1 MKKVSLSGSSRESV
15 GKKDTKTLIR
25 AGRVPCVVYGGEKQI
40 HFSVIRLDLRKIVF
54 TSDVFE
60 IELDIDGEKRQVVIK
75 ELQFHPV
82 SDAIVH
88 VDFLEISE
96 DKILKLKLPV
106 HVTGSA
112 IGVKNGGRLM
122 VPFRK
127 LTLKGFP
134 SAFPDDVEIDITKL
148 TIGGKIRVGE
158 IKLKGVKI
166 LEPKDSVVVLIKT
179 ARDIIEDEVE
189 EEGEEGEEG
198 AEGEEGVEGKAE
210 GAEGAKE
217 GGDKGEKPAES

>member
-1 MKKVSLSGSSRESV
+1 MKKVSLSGSSRENV
-15 GKKDTKTLIR
+15 GKKDTKALKK
-25 AGRVPCVVYGGEKQI
+25 AGKVPCVVYGGEEQI

-60 IELDIDGEKRQVVIK
+60 IELDIDGVKRQVVIK

-88 VDFLEISE
+88 VDFLEISD

-106 HVTGSA
+106 HVSGNA

-127 LTLKGFP
+127 LTLIF
-134 SAFPDDVEIDITKL
+134 SNCFV
-148 TIGGKIRVGE
+148 R
-158 IKLKGVKI
+158 
-166 LEPKDSVVVLIKT
+166 
-179 ARDIIEDEVE
+179 
-189 EEGEEGEEG
+189 
-198 AEGEEGVEGKAE
+198 
-210 GAEGAKE
+210 
-217 GGDKGEKPAES
+217 

>member
-1 MKKVSLSGSSRESV
+1 MKKVSLSGSSRENV
-15 GKKDTKTLIR
+15 GKKDTKALKR
-25 AGRVPCVVYGGEKQI
+25 AGRLPCVVYGGEKQT

-112 IGVKNGGRLM
+112 VGVKNGGRLM

-134 SAFPDDVEIDITKL
+134 SAFPDDIEIDITQL
-148 TIGGKIRVGE
+148 RIGGKIRVGE

-189 EEGEEGEEG
+189 EEGEEEGEEG
-198 AEGEEGVEGKAE
+198 AEGAEGAEGKE

-217 GGDKGEKPAES
+217 GGDKGEKSAEN